1 MAIVTLPNGSQ
12 WDTNEDWGNQTSGS
26 QDFWGDLQEDITPVE
41 TTEATR
47 NPTRDRVIKK
57 VYTDTSYTGSNYI
70 VIHTKDYMAGPGAI
84 NCFAVQGSFIN
95 YTIESK

>member
-12 WDTNEDWGNQTSGS
+12 WDTNDDWANQTSGS
-26 QDFWGDLQEDITPVE
+26 QDFWMDLQETTTPVE

-47 NPTRDRVIKK
+47 NLTRDRVINK

-70 VIHTKDYMAGPGAI
+70 VTHTKDYMSGPGAI
-84 NCFAVQGSFIN
+84 NCFAIRGSVIN